1 MVSFK
6 RVVSLSV
13 SLVLLIGS
21 AILPAYAFDY
31 ANIEPYRSSYYLN
44 SYRAWLEPKDDG
56 VIDVIVDVQATGYM
70 DDIGTTLI
78 YIFESVDDGQ
88 NWELV
93 RGYASALTPGMIE
106 HDKFIYYETP
116 VSYEGI
122 PGRMYIAIVTVYAGD
137 STGSDSR
144 EYTTTPVYARY

>member
-1 MVSFK
+1 MA
-6 RVVSLSV
+6 SLKKFISLAV
-13 SLVLLIGS
+13 ALVLLIGS
-21 AILPAYAFDY
+21 VMLPTYAFDG
-31 ANIEPYRSSYYLN
+31 ADIEPYRSSYYLD

-116 VSYEGI
+116 VSYEGT